1 MAAASTPIFSL
12 TVRAT
17 AAITQARGVTL
28 AGAVPAAA
36 ANGFIARVGGAIGDL
51 LTVDV
56 LGTTIAEA
64 GAAVTAAHVP
74 LEFDAQGRL
83 VTATAGKIVARS
95 VGTAAA
101 AGDMFE
107 VLCVPN

>member
-1 MAAASTPIFSL
+1 MAAASTPILSL

-28 AGAVPAAA
+28 AGGVPAAG
-36 ANGFIARVGGAIGDL
+36 ANGAIARVGAASGEL

-56 LGTTIAEA
+56 VGTTIAEA
-64 GAAVTAAHVP
+64 GAAVAAAGTA
-74 LEFDAQGRL
+74 LEFDAQARL
-83 VTATAGKIVARS
+83 ITANTGKIVARS
-95 VGTAAA
+95 VGTAGA

-107 VLCVPN
+107 VLLIPN